1 MKARVFAV
9 VAALALALA
18 LPATAQ
24 QAAPLPWP
32 TKPVR
37 IITPLPVGSGPDSV
51 LRLVGDKL
59 SKVWGQQVLIENR
72 PGGNGFIAIGAAKRE
87 SPDGYTFVQMDDAHM
102 SLQPHLFKKIPYD
115 VAKDFDPVGSFFRT
129 YFFVAVPAS
138 SSWKDMK
145 DLIAAAKAKPDDVT
159 FGSWAIGSPGHVGM
173 AMLEAATGTQ
183 MRHVTYKEISQLY
196 VAVANNEVAWA
207 FGSAA
212 SSGNLYRAGKLKY
225 IAVAAPQRMNGYESI
240 PTMAEA
246 GGPKGVE
253 AKSWVGLFAPR
264 GTPAPIVA
272 RINQDLAKVLAE
284 PEVKERFATYGYAPI
299 AWTPDAMTKQ
309 READFARYGDIVKRA
324 NISVD

>member
-1 MKARVFAV
+1 MRVRLLT
-9 VAALALALA
+9 ALALALA
-18 LPATAQ
+18 LPAAAQ
-24 QAAPLPWP
+24 QATPSPWP

-51 LRLVGDKL
+51 LRLIGEKL
-59 SKVWGQQVLIENR
+59 SKKWGQEVLIDNR

-87 SPDGYTFVQMDDAHM
+87 APDGYTFVQMDDAHM
-102 SLQPHLFKKIPYD
+102 SLQPHVFKKIPYD
-115 VAKDFDPVGSFFRT
+115 VAKDFDPVGAFFRT

-173 AMLEAATGTQ
+173 ATLEAATGTN

-196 VAVANNEVAWA
+196 VAVANNEVNWA

-212 SSGNLYRAGKLKY
+212 SSGHLYRAGKLKY
-225 IAVAAPQRMNGYESI
+225 VAVAGPQRMSGYESI
-240 PTMAEA
+240 PTIAEA

-264 GTPAPIVA
+264 GTPAPIIS
-272 RINQDLAKVLAE
+272 RFNEDLTKVLAE
-284 PEVKERFATYGYAPI
+284 PDVKERFATYGYEPFALS
-299 AWTPDAMTKQ
+299 PDAMTKL
-309 READFARYGDIVKRA
+309 READYARYGEIVKRA
-324 NISVD
+324 NISLD